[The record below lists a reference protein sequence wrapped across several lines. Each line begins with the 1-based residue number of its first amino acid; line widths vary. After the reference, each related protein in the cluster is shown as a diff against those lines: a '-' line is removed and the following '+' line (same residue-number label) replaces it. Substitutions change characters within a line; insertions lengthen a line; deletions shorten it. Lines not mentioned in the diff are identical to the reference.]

1 MSRTILKG
9 GDDRV
14 RALPLHDFMAPAKDD
29 PSQSEKAVCAT
40 QVEVL
45 RQDGVV
51 TAIEV
56 QCSCG
61 ENTRV
66 SLNYIES
73 ASQTSNPS

>member
-14 RALPLHDFMAPAKDD
+14 RTLPLHDFMAPAIEERAKQD
-29 PSQSEKAVCAT
+29 KAVCET
-40 QVEVL
+40 RVEVL

-61 ENTRV
+61 ESTRV
-66 SLNYIES
+66 SLNYVES
-73 ASQTSNPS
+73 TSQTSDPA